1 MRSGR
6 VFLNRAAAIAL
17 ILSLAGL
24 FPVPEQAQQPSNA
37 VRQEPTPPAQQG
49 AAKSDTTR
57 QQPPNP
63 TPQNIADAREALRK
77 ADANHPGNTPE
88 VLKALNDLIML
99 IIDAGAADAETLALV
114 NRELQATEAVEGPRS
129 KNYVGVLGV
138 QADIL
143 LGLNRAPDARPVA
156 EHALE
161 IAEKEF
167 PDALEAGTAAGVL
180 GRICS
185 NLADYACALRA
196 HTVAVDVAR
205 KTGGNNSFELMAA
218 LNNLG
223 AMKGRMGDI
232 PGAIK
237 AQEEALAIAYRIN
250 PADNHNGV
258 IENNLGAN
266 YVKVQQFDKAA
277 EHLHR
282 AVEMV
287 TKVYGPN
294 SQRVMQVNRNLAKL
308 YSGTGQFDL
317 AWKAFDFSQQ
327 NKYEQ
332 VDAQALSRALF
343 AQSLAQG
350 GAAARAVDEGLTSAR
365 MSRELFVLQAR
376 TLPERQALD
385 YDASRPHGMDTAIS
399 VQLKHPELPVDG
411 IFQEVARSRAL
422 VADEMARRQKNLN
435 TSNDPETARLLKELD
450 QARSDLLKAERSTSQ
465 KTEIAQAIGDGT
477 TRMEKIER
485 SLAERSAAIRSDE
498 RISQVTLS
506 DLRQNL
512 PRRSVLVSFVLFQR
526 SAVDRLD
533 PANAVLPSYAAFVLH
548 PDSDRIRVFDLGE
561 ARPIDDLVAQARAAA
576 DAEAHGGGL
585 GSMRNERNY
594 RAAGE
599 ALRRLVWDPLK
610 PELGDAR
617 MAFVVPDGLLNLI
630 PFASFPEGK
639 GYLVEH
645 GPVIH
650 ILTSERD
657 LVPAESGPKKS
668 GLLALGS
675 PQFELTAG
683 ALPPA
688 PLRDASVPC
697 EAFRNLEFQP
707 LPGTGVEVSDL
718 VSAWRRWN
726 GSEPSVL
733 LTGAEATEGRFIE
746 AASQTRMLHV
756 ATHAFLLDKS
766 CGNGNP
772 LLHSGLVFAGANQS
786 RDAAILTAQ
795 QIASLDLSGVDWAVL
810 SACNTGNGE
819 LRDGEGVLGL
829 ERAFRVAGARSVV
842 MTLWPVDDQVTR
854 QFMHELY
861 TERLQHHATTADAV
875 WGSARKLLLARRAA
889 GKSTHPWYWAGFV
902 GSGGWE

>member
-1 MRSGR
+1 MRGVFFAIVSSLFIACFSLSGEAQATPALQLPSS
-6 VFLNRAAAIAL
+6 VAPPPAHQAAAK
-17 ILSLAGL
+17 
-24 FPVPEQAQQPSNA
+24 PEA
-37 VRQEPTPPAQQG
+37 
-49 AAKSDTTR
+49 DR

-63 TPQNIADAREALRK
+63 TPRNIADAREALRK
-77 ADANHPGNTPE
+77 AEAEHPGNTVE
-88 VLKALNDLIML
+88 VIKALNDLIML
-99 IIDAGAADAETLALV
+99 IIDAGAADAETLTLV

-129 KNYVGVLGV
+129 KNYVGVLDV

-143 LGLNRAPDARPVA
+143 LGLNRAPDARAVA
-156 EHALE
+156 EQALE
-161 IAEKEF
+161 IARKEF
-167 PDALEAGTAAGVL
+167 PDAAEAGIAADAL
-180 GRICS
+180 GRICA
-185 NLADYACALRA
+185 NLADYACSVRA
-196 HTVAVDVAR
+196 HTIAVDVAR
-205 KTGGNNSFELMAA
+205 KTGGDNSFELMAS

-237 AQEEALAIAYRIN
+237 TQEEALAIAYRIN
-250 PADNHNGV
+250 PTDNHNGV

-277 EHLHR
+277 EHLNR
-282 AVEMV
+282 AIEMV
-287 TKVYGPN
+287 TKVYGPD

-317 AWKAFDFSQQ
+317 AWKAFEFSQQ

-332 VDAQALSRALF
+332 IDARALSHALF

-376 TLPERQALD
+376 TLPERQALA

-399 VQLKHPELPVDG
+399 VQLKHPELPIDK
-411 IFQEVARSRAL
+411 IYQEVVRSRAL

-435 TSNDPETARLLKELD
+435 AGNDPETAQLLKDLN
-450 QARSDLLKAERSTSQ
+450 QARTDLLQAGSAPAQ
-465 KTEIAQAIGDGT
+465 KTERDQMLADAT
-477 TRMEKIER
+477 SRMEKIER

-506 DLRQNL
+506 DLRHNL
-512 PRRSVLVSFVLFQR
+512 PAHSVLISYVLFQR
-526 SAVDRLD
+526 GAVDRLD
-533 PANAVLPSYAAFVLH
+533 PANAITPSYAAYVLR
-548 PDSDRIRVFDLGE
+548 PSSDRIRVFDLGE
-561 ARPIDDLVAQARAAA
+561 AKPIDELVARARAAA
-576 DAEAHGGGL
+576 DAEANGGGL

-599 ALRRLVWDPLK
+599 ALRKLVWDSLK
-610 PELGDAR
+610 TELGDAR

-630 PFASFPEGK
+630 PFASLPEGK

-683 ALPPA
+683 VLPPA
-688 PLRDASVPC
+688 PLRDSSVPC
-697 EAFRNLEFQP
+697 EAFRNLEFHP
-707 LPGTGVEVSDL
+707 LPGTGAEVSDL

-726 GSEPSVL
+726 GREPSVL
-733 LTGAEATEGRFIE
+733 LSGAEATEGRFIE

-829 ERAFRVAGARSVV
+829 QRAFRVAGARSVV
-842 MTLWPVDDQVTR
+842 MTLWPVDDQITR

-861 TERLQHHATTADAV
+861 TERLLHHATTADAV
-875 WGSARKLLLARRAA
+875 WNSSRKLLLARRAA